1 MSDRDKITRL
11 VDLSAIEAEAADW
24 VARLDADGGS
34 AQTLRDFERW
44 KAQSPLHRDA
54 ADRLAGLWADMDVLA
69 MLAPTAVLPVDGAV
83 DGAVDGGWR
92 RRLRRGW
99 QAARPAGLGAMAAVA
114 AMLLVFLGV
123 NPSLRQA
130 MIEGVV
136 GAETEVHA
144 TQVGEQRSITLD
156 DGSTVQLNTDSLLEV
171 RYTAGARDLRLVR
184 GEAFFEVAANPARPF
199 SVYGKDGVARAIGTA
214 FVVRVRAERMDVTV
228 TKGVVEVAALEPA
241 PARATLEAM
250 ASLPRIAPALVSAE
264 SGQVT
269 TAVIAPQGIS
279 RDRLNASDAARQLA
293 WRQGMLAFSGDRLD
307 SVVADVSRYT
317 DIDIEIADPALTD
330 LRVSGYF
337 KVGEVEPMLEAL
349 ESGFNVKVERV
360 DARHVRLRSQ
370 G

>member
-1 MSDRDKITRL
+1 MSDRDKITQL

-54 ADRLAGLWADMDVLA
+54 ADKLAGLWADMDVLA
-69 MLAPTAVLPVDGAV
+69 MLAPTAKLPVHRS
-83 DGAVDGGWR
+83 WR

-99 QAARPAGLGAMAAVA
+99 QVARPAGLGAMAAVA

-136 GAETEVHA
+136 GAETEVYA

-171 RYTAGARDLRLVR
+171 RYTTVARDLRLVR

-214 FVVRVRAERMDVTV
+214 FVVRVQAERMDVTV

-241 PARATLEAM
+241 PARTTLETM
-250 ASLPRIAPALVSAE
+250 TSLPRIAPALVSAE

-279 RDRLNASDAARQLA
+279 RDRLNASDAARQFA

-360 DARHVRLRSQ
+360 DARHVRLHSR